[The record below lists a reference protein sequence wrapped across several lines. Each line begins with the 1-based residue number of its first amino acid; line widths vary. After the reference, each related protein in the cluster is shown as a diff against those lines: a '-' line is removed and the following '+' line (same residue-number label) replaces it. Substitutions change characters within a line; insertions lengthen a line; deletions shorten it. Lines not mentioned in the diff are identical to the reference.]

1 MAQRLKRSFRWSALS
16 IGITEY
22 ISNLSHEIR
31 LLFEFDP
38 RVGSSLGAGAF
49 YLLNDHVTIT
59 AAGDEPLSIVE
70 RQKRKGLRR
79 FGIALFALV

>member
-1 MAQRLKRSFRWSALS
+1 M
-16 IGITEY
+16 
-22 ISNLSHEIR
+22 SNLSHEIR